1 MTYRQAV
8 ERIGLSIE
16 RGTEAVPND
25 GRFYVLLNGQ
35 IVYTSVSKAS
45 ALTDYRKRRDALLA
59 EVELGPQ
66 IRDPQEALQRQRV
79 EDELRAIRSS
89 GKVRD
94 KLRVPG
100 RRGHR

>member
-1 MTYRQAV
+1 MTFRQAV

-25 GRFYVLLNGQ
+25 GRFHVLLNGQ
-35 IVYTSVSKAS
+35 IVYTTSSKAR
-45 ALTDYRKRRDALLA
+45 ALTDYRKRRDALLT
-59 EVELGPQ
+59 EVELEPQ
-66 IRDPQEALQRQRV
+66 IRDPREALRR
-79 EDELRAIRSS
+79 ERAEEELRAIRSS
-89 GKVRD
+89 GKVRE